1 MNKDTIIKTQKL
13 IDENYRLKLKLA
25 SKDDQYQ
32 KLMNDY
38 ELVLKEN
45 QELNSALY
53 DVCVIANDFRKELH

>member
-1 MNKDTIIKTQKL
+1 MSKDTTIKIQKL

-45 QELNSALY
+45 QELNSALC
-53 DVCVIANDFRKELH
+53 DVCVIADGFRKELH

>member
-1 MNKDTIIKTQKL
+1 MSEDTIIKIQKL
-13 IDENYRLKLKLA
+13 IDENYRLKLRLA

-53 DVCVIANDFRKELH
+53 DVCVIADCFRKELH

>member
-1 MNKDTIIKTQKL
+1 MSEDTIIKIQKL

-45 QELNSALY
+45 QELHSALY
-53 DVCVIANDFRKELH
+53 DVCVIADGFRKELH